1 MNIVIGILTALSV
14 LVGIFLIT
22 VVVMQ
27 TPKSEG
33 FGGVSNAQTSN
44 FRGKAGYDDMLSGY
58 TRIIAI
64 TWAVLAFLLAV
75 FSEIAGRNA

>member
-1 MNIVIGILTALSV
+1 MNILIGILTALSV
-14 LVGIFLIT
+14 IFGLFLVA

-44 FRGKAGYDDMLSGY
+44 FRGKAGYDDMLAGY

-64 TWAVLAFLLAV
+64 TWAILAFLLALC
-75 FSEIAGRNA
+75 SELAGRNA